1 MNRPFIAV
9 VLVVGLLLCNNPGQV
24 CAQSLIETVKS
35 GNLRLVKKLLTKK
48 SVAVNELDSEG
59 LTSLMMAT
67 IANDSMM
74 VVTLLMAG
82 ADPNIKTK
90 SGMTVLHAA
99 AFNNRDLLMP
109 MIIAAGAD
117 PNKSDNKGRTPLIIA
132 SQMGN
137 TNPISILIEAGAQ
150 IEFRDSK
157 SNTAVML
164 ACANRHLGAL
174 NELLE
179 KGANPNAR
187 DLQGRTP
194 LMLLSVLGEDEM
206 IRILLKHKAD
216 TTLVDF
222 SMKSALAYAREYRR
236 TEVTQ
241 LLEKAGAKY

>member
-9 VLVVGLLLCNNPGQV
+9 FLVVGLLLCSSPTLV
-24 CAQSLIETVKS
+24 YAQSLVEVVKT
-35 GNLRLVKKLLTKK
+35 GNLRLVKKSLSRK
-48 SVAVNELDSEG
+48 SVNVNEVDAEG
-59 LTSLMMAT
+59 LTSLMVAT

-82 ADPNIKTK
+82 ADPNVQTK

-109 MIIAAGAD
+109 MLVAAGAD
-117 PNKSDNKGRTPLIIA
+117 PNKIDSRGRTPLIVA

-137 TNPISILIEAGAQ
+137 TNPVTILIEAGAQ

-157 SNTAVML
+157 GNTAIML
-164 ACANRHLGAL
+164 ACANRHLGAM

-179 KGANPNAR
+179 KGANPNSR

-222 SMKSALAYAREYRR
+222 SMKSALAYAKEYRR
-236 TEVTQ
+236 KEVTQ
-241 LLEKAGAKY
+241 LLEQAGAKY